1 MKRTLAAI
9 LGLVALATL
18 IVVSFAFAQAPIK
31 VRIGFNPTQNS
42 DQLRPAAQAIADFIE
57 KEFKGTVEVEIFI
70 PTEYR
75 GLIEA
80 MRGGN
85 LDFAFYPPDGYVIAH
100 RDVGAQVLLKSVR
113 GKSPFYWSAIIV
125 RKDSGIKNVKQLE
138 GKTIAWVDK
147 NSAAGYV
154 FPRAA
159 LVTAGLDPD
168 KLFSKQI
175 FAGKHDSAVLAVLN
189 KSVDAAATFANDDK
203 NKSGAWTQFLKPEEA
218 AQLTAIFYSKPI
230 PGDTFSVSK
239 QFQEKYPSLTK
250 GIAAAIQRIKSPSSK
265 LLLDLYRIDYMIP
278 AKDSDYDVVR
288 EARKVAGQD

>member
-1 MKRTLAAI
+1 MKRSLLLFTALLA
-9 LGLVALATL
+9 LGLSA
-18 IVVSFAFAQAPIK
+18 AFAQNPVK

-42 DQLRPAAQAIADFIE
+42 DQLKPAVQAIADFIE
-57 KEFKGTVEVEIFI
+57 KEFKGTVEVETFI
-70 PTEYR
+70 PTDYR

-85 LDFAFYPPDGYVIAH
+85 LDFAFFPPDGYVVAH
-100 RDVGAQVLLKSVR
+100 QDVGATVLLKSVR
-113 GKSPFYWSAIIV
+113 GTSPYYWSAIVV
-125 RKDSGIKNVKQLE
+125 RKDSGIKNVQGLE

-159 LVTAGLDPD
+159 LIDAKLDPD
-168 KLFSKQI
+168 KLFAKQV
-175 FAGKHDSAVLAVLN
+175 FAGKHDAAVLAVLN

-239 QFQEKYPSLTK
+239 DFLAKYPNLAR
-250 GIAAAIQRIKSPSSK
+250 GIAAAIQRIKTPQSK
-265 LLLDLYRIDYMIP
+265 LLADLYRIDYMVP

-288 EARKVAGQD
+288 AARKVAGQ

>member
-1 MKRTLAAI
+1 MKRSLFLLLALLAF
-9 LGLVALATL
+9 GLSVGLAQNP
-18 IVVSFAFAQAPIK
+18 VK

-42 DQLRPAAQAIADFIE
+42 DQLRPAAQAIADYLERRFQGAI
-57 KEFKGTVEVEIFI
+57 EVEIFI

-85 LDFAFYPPDGYVIAH
+85 LDFAFFPPDGYVIANQ
-100 RDVGAQVLLKSVR
+100 DVGAQVLLKSVR
-113 GKSPFYWSAIIV
+113 GNSPYYWSAIVV
-125 RKDSGIKNVKQLE
+125 RKDSGIKSVRDLE

-159 LVTAGLDPD
+159 LVAEKLDPD
-168 KLFSKQI
+168 KLFAKQT
-175 FAGKHDSAVLAVLN
+175 FAGRHDAAVLAVLN
-189 KSVDAAATFANDDK
+189 KSVDAAATFANDNR

-218 AQLTAIFYSKPI
+218 AQLTAIFYSRPI

-239 QFQEKYPSLTK
+239 QFYSKYPTLSR
-250 GIAAAIQRIKSPSSK
+250 GIAAALQGIKTPENK
-265 LLLDLYRIDYMIP
+265 LLFNLYRIDYMIP
-278 AKDSDYDVVR
+278 AQDSDYDVVR
-288 EARKVAGQD
+288 QARKVAGQ

>member
-1 MKRTLAAI
+1 MKRSLFLLLALLAF
-9 LGLVALATL
+9 GLSVGLAQNP
-18 IVVSFAFAQAPIK
+18 VK

-42 DQLRPAAQAIADFIE
+42 DQLRPAAQAIADYLERRFQGAIE
-57 KEFKGTVEVEIFI
+57 VEVFI

-85 LDFAFYPPDGYVIAH
+85 LDFAFFPPDGYVIANQ
-100 RDVGAQVLLKSVR
+100 DVGAQVLLKSVR
-113 GKSPFYWSAIIV
+113 GSSPYYWSAIVV
-125 RKDSGIKNVKQLE
+125 RKDSGIKSVRDLE

-159 LVTAGLDPD
+159 LVAEKLDPD
-168 KLFSKQI
+168 KLFAKQT
-175 FAGKHDSAVLAVLN
+175 FAGRHDAAVLAVLN
-189 KSVDAAATFANDDK
+189 KSVDAAATFANDNR

-239 QFQEKYPSLTK
+239 QFYTKYPTLSR
-250 GIAAAIQRIKSPSSK
+250 GIAAALQGIKTPESK
-265 LLLDLYRIDYMIP
+265 LLFNLYRIDYMIP
-278 AKDSDYDVVR
+278 AQDSDYDVVR
-288 EARKVAGQD
+288 QARKVAGQ

>member
-1 MKRTLAAI
+1 MGGMKRTLT
-9 LGLVALATL
+9 LVLALLAL
-18 IVVSFAFAQAPIK
+18 SLSVAFAQNPIK

-42 DQLRPAAQAIADFIE
+42 DQLRPAAQAIADYLE
-57 KEFKGTVEVEIFI
+57 KRFQGAIEVEIFI

-85 LDFAFYPPDGYVIAH
+85 LDFAFFPPDGYVIAH
-100 RDVGAQVLLKSVR
+100 QDVGAEVLLKSVR
-113 GKSPFYWSAIIV
+113 GTSPYYWSAIIV
-125 RKDSGIKNVKQLE
+125 RRDSGIKTVQQLE
-138 GKTIAWVDK
+138 GKNIAWVDK

-159 LVTAGLDPD
+159 IVGAKLDPD
-168 KLFSKQI
+168 KLFGKQT
-175 FAGKHDSAVLAVLN
+175 FAGKHDSCVLAVLN
-189 KSVDAAATFANDDK
+189 KSVDACATFANDDH

-239 QFQEKYPSLTK
+239 QFLAKYPTLSR
-250 GIAAAIQRIKSPSSK
+250 GIAAALQGIKTPSSK

-278 AKDSDYDVVR
+278 AKDADYDVVR
-288 EARKVAGQD
+288 DARKVAGQ

>member
-1 MKRTLAAI
+1 MKRSLFLLLALLAF
-9 LGLVALATL
+9 GLSVGLAQNP
-18 IVVSFAFAQAPIK
+18 VK

-42 DQLRPAAQAIADFIE
+42 DQLRPAAQAIADYLERRFQGAI
-57 KEFKGTVEVEIFI
+57 EVEIFI

-85 LDFAFYPPDGYVIAH
+85 LDFAFFPPDGYVIANQ
-100 RDVGAQVLLKSVR
+100 DVGAQVLLKSVR
-113 GKSPFYWSAIIV
+113 GSSPYYWSAIVV
-125 RKDSGIKNVKQLE
+125 RKDSGIKSVRDLE

-159 LVTAGLDPD
+159 LVAEKLDPD
-168 KLFSKQI
+168 KLFAKQT
-175 FAGKHDSAVLAVLN
+175 FAGRHDAAVLAVLN
-189 KSVDAAATFANDDK
+189 KSVDAAATFANDNR

-239 QFQEKYPSLTK
+239 QFYTKYPTLSR
-250 GIAAAIQRIKSPSSK
+250 GIAAALQGIKTPESK
-265 LLLDLYRIDYMIP
+265 LLFNLYRIDYMIP
-278 AKDSDYDVVR
+278 AQDSDYDVVR
-288 EARKVAGQD
+288 QARKVAGQ

>member
-1 MKRTLAAI
+1 MKRYLLLLLAA
-9 LGLVALATL
+9 LGLSL
-18 IVVSFAFAQAPIK
+18 AFAQTPVK

-42 DQLRPAAQAIADFIE
+42 DQLRPAAQAIADYIE

-85 LDFAFYPPDGYVIAH
+85 LDFAFFPPDGYVIAH
-100 RDVGAQVLLKSVR
+100 QDVGAEVLLKSVR
-113 GKSPFYWSAIIV
+113 GNGPYYWSAIVV
-125 RKDSGIKNVKQLE
+125 RKDSGIKNVRQLE

-159 LVTAGLDPD
+159 LIAAGLDPD
-168 KLFSKQI
+168 KLFSKQV

-239 QFQEKYPSLTK
+239 QFLAKYPNLAR
-250 GIAAAIQRIKSPSSK
+250 GIAAAIQRIKTPNSK
-265 LLLDLYRIDYMIP
+265 LLMDLYRIDYMIP

-288 EARKVAGQD
+288 EARKVAGQ

>member
-1 MKRTLAAI
+1 MKRLLLLLLAL
-9 LGLVALATL
+9 LGLSL
-18 IVVSFAFAQAPIK
+18 AFAQAPLK

-42 DQLRPAAQAIADFIE
+42 DQLRPAAQAIADYIE
-57 KEFKGTVEVEIFI
+57 KEFKGTVEVEVFI

-85 LDFAFYPPDGYVIAH
+85 LDFAFFPPDGYVIAH
-100 RDVGAQVLLKSVR
+100 QDVGAEVLLKSVR
-113 GKSPFYWSAIIV
+113 GTSPYYWSAIIV
-125 RKDSGIKNVKQLE
+125 RKDSGIKSVQQLE

-159 LVTAGLDPD
+159 LVAAKLDPD
-168 KLFSKQI
+168 KLFSKQV

-189 KSVDAAATFANDDK
+189 RSVDAAATFANDDK

-239 QFQEKYPSLTK
+239 QFLTK
-250 GIAAAIQRIKSPSSK
+250 HPNLARGIAAAIQRIRTPGNK
-265 LLLDLYRIDYMIP
+265 LLFNLYRIDYMIP

-288 EARKVAGQD
+288 EARKVAGQ

>member
-113 GKSPFYWSAIIV
+113 GNSPFYWSAIIV

-159 LVTAGLDPD
+159 LVSAGLDPD

-250 GIAAAIQRIKSPSSK
+250 GIAAAIQRIRTPQSK
-265 LLLDLYRIDYMIP
+265 LLLNLYRIDYMIP

>member
-1 MKRTLAAI
+1 MKRLVVLLAL
-9 LGLVALATL
+9 LGLALGL
-18 IVVSFAFAQAPIK
+18 AQAPVKI
-31 VRIGFNPTQNS
+31 RIGFNPTQNS

-85 LDFAFYPPDGYVIAH
+85 LDFAFFPPDGYVIAH
-100 RDVGAQVLLKSVR
+100 GDVGAEVLLKSVR
-113 GKSPFYWSAIIV
+113 GKSPYYWSAIIV
-125 RKDSGIKNVKQLE
+125 RKDSGIKDAKGLE

-154 FPRAA
+154 FPRAG
-159 LVTAGLDPD
+159 LVTAGMDPD
-168 KLFSKQI
+168 KLFSKSV

-203 NKSGAWTQFLKPEEA
+203 NRSGAWTQFLKPEEA

-239 QFQEKYPSLTK
+239 QFLAKYPSLSK
-250 GIAAAIQRIKSPSSK
+250 GIAAAIQRIRTPKSK
-265 LLLDLYRIDYMIP
+265 LLLDLYRIDYMVV
-278 AKDSDYDVVR
+278 AKDGDYDVVR
-288 EARKVAGQD
+288 DARKVAGQ

>member
-1 MKRTLAAI
+1 MKRYLLLLFAV
-9 LGLVALATL
+9 LGLSL
-18 IVVSFAFAQAPIK
+18 AFAQTPVK

-42 DQLRPAAQAIADFIE
+42 DQLRPAAQAIADYIE
-57 KEFKGTVEVEIFI
+57 KEFKGTVEVEVFI

-85 LDFAFYPPDGYVIAH
+85 LDFAFFPPDGYVIAH
-100 RDVGAQVLLKSVR
+100 QDVGAEVLLKSVR
-113 GKSPFYWSAIIV
+113 GNGPYYWSAIVV
-125 RKDSGIKNVKQLE
+125 RKDSGIKNVRQLE

-159 LVTAGLDPD
+159 LIAAGLDPD
-168 KLFSKQI
+168 KLFSKQV

-239 QFQEKYPSLTK
+239 QFLTKYPNLAR
-250 GIAAAIQRIKSPSSK
+250 GIAAAIQRIRTPQSK
-265 LLLDLYRIDYMIP
+265 LLMDLYRIDYMIP

-288 EARKVAGQD
+288 EARKVAGQ

>member
-1 MKRTLAAI
+1 MKRYLLLLFAA
-9 LGLVALATL
+9 LGLSL
-18 IVVSFAFAQAPIK
+18 AFAQTPVK

-42 DQLRPAAQAIADFIE
+42 DQLRPAAQAIADYIE
-57 KEFKGTVEVEIFI
+57 KEFKGTVEVEVFI

-85 LDFAFYPPDGYVIAH
+85 LDFAFFPPDGYVIAH
-100 RDVGAQVLLKSVR
+100 QDVGAEVLLKSVR
-113 GKSPFYWSAIIV
+113 GNSPYYWSAIVV
-125 RKDSGIKNVKQLE
+125 RKDSGIKNVRQLE

-159 LVTAGLDPD
+159 LIAAGLDPD
-168 KLFSKQI
+168 KLFSKQV

-239 QFQEKYPSLTK
+239 QFLTKYPNLAR
-250 GIAAAIQRIKSPSSK
+250 GIAAAIQRIRTPKSK
-265 LLLDLYRIDYMIP
+265 LLMDLYRIDYMIP

-288 EARKVAGQD
+288 EARKVAGQ

>member
-1 MKRTLAAI
+1 
-9 LGLVALATL
+9 
-18 IVVSFAFAQAPIK
+18 
-31 VRIGFNPTQNS
+31 
-42 DQLRPAAQAIADFIE
+42 
-57 KEFKGTVEVEIFI
+57 
-70 PTEYR
+70 
-75 GLIEA
+75 
-80 MRGGN
+80 
-85 LDFAFYPPDGYVIAH
+85 
-100 RDVGAQVLLKSVR
+100 VLLKSVR
-113 GKSPFYWSAIIV
+113 GNSPYYWSAIVV
-125 RKDSGIKNVKQLE
+125 RKDSGIKNVRQLE

-159 LVTAGLDPD
+159 LIAAGLDPD
-168 KLFSKQI
+168 KLFSKQV

-239 QFQEKYPSLTK
+239 QFLSKYPNLAR
-250 GIAAAIQRIKSPSSK
+250 GIAAAIQRIRTPKSK
-265 LLLDLYRIDYMIP
+265 LLMDLYRIDYMIP

-288 EARKVAGQD
+288 EARKVAGQ

>member
-1 MKRTLAAI
+1 MKRSLFSLLALIA
-9 LGLVALATL
+9 LGLSVGLA
-18 IVVSFAFAQAPIK
+18 QNPIK

-42 DQLRPAAQAIADFIE
+42 DQLRPAAQAIADYLERRFQGAI
-57 KEFKGTVEVEIFI
+57 EVEIFI

-85 LDFAFYPPDGYVIAH
+85 LDFAFFPPDGYVIANQ
-100 RDVGAQVLLKSVR
+100 DVGAQVLLKSVR
-113 GKSPFYWSAIIV
+113 GTSPYYWSAIIV
-125 RKDSGIKNVKQLE
+125 RKDSGIKSVRDLE

-159 LVTAGLDPD
+159 LVAEKLDPD
-168 KLFSKQI
+168 KLFSKQT
-175 FAGKHDSAVLAVLN
+175 FAGRHDAAVLAVLN
-189 KSVDAAATFANDDK
+189 KSVDAAATFANDNR

-218 AQLTAIFYSKPI
+218 AQLTAVFYSRPI

-239 QFQEKYPSLTK
+239 QFITKYPTLSR
-250 GIAAAIQRIKSPSSK
+250 GIAAALQGIKTPENK
-265 LLLDLYRIDYMIP
+265 LLFNLYRIDYMIP
-278 AKDSDYDVVR
+278 AQDSDYDVVR
-288 EARKVAGQD
+288 QARKVAGQ

>member
-1 MKRTLAAI
+1 MKRSLLLLLALLAF
-9 LGLVALATL
+9 GLSVGM
-18 IVVSFAFAQAPIK
+18 AQNPVK

-42 DQLRPAAQAIADFIE
+42 DQLRPAAQAIADYLERRFQGAIE
-57 KEFKGTVEVEIFI
+57 VEVFI

-85 LDFAFYPPDGYVIAH
+85 LDFAFFPPDGYVIANQ
-100 RDVGAQVLLKSVR
+100 DVGAQVLLKSVR
-113 GKSPFYWSAIIV
+113 GSSPYYWSAIVV
-125 RKDSGIKNVKQLE
+125 RKDSGIKTVRDLE

-159 LVTAGLDPD
+159 LVAEKLDPD
-168 KLFSKQI
+168 KLFAKQT
-175 FAGKHDSAVLAVLN
+175 FAGRHDAAVLAVLN
-189 KSVDAAATFANDDK
+189 KSVDAAATFANDNR

-239 QFQEKYPSLTK
+239 QFYAKYPTLSR
-250 GIAAAIQRIKSPSSK
+250 GIAAALQGIRTPENK
-265 LLLDLYRIDYMIP
+265 LLFNLYRIDYMIP
-278 AKDSDYDVVR
+278 AQDSDYDVVR
-288 EARKVAGQD
+288 QARKVAGQ

>member
-1 MKRTLAAI
+1 MKRTLAAV

-18 IVVSFAFAQAPIK
+18 IAVSFAFAQAPIK

-113 GKSPFYWSAIIV
+113 GTSPYYWSAIIV
-125 RKDSGIKNVKQLE
+125 RKDSGIKNVRQLE

-159 LVTAGLDPD
+159 LVTAGLEPD

-239 QFQEKYPSLTK
+239 QFQAKYPSLTK
-250 GIAAAIQRIKSPSSK
+250 GIAAAIQRIKTPSSK

>member
-1 MKRTLAAI
+1 MKRTLAAV

-113 GKSPFYWSAIIV
+113 GGSPFYWSAIIV
-125 RKDSGIKNVKQLE
+125 RKDSGIKNVRQLE

-159 LVTAGLDPD
+159 LVTSGLDPD
-168 KLFSKQI
+168 KLFSKQV
-175 FAGKHDSAVLAVLN
+175 FAGKHDAAVLAVLN

-250 GIAAAIQRIKSPSSK
+250 GIAAAIQRIKTPSSK

>member
-1 MKRTLAAI
+1 MRKPLFFVLAL
-9 LGLVALATL
+9 LGLSLGL
-18 IVVSFAFAQAPIK
+18 AQAPIK

-42 DQLRPAAQAIADFIE
+42 DQLRPAAQAIADYIE
-57 KEFKGTVEVEIFI
+57 KEFKGTIEVEVFI

-85 LDFAFYPPDGYVIAH
+85 LDFAFFPPDGYVIAH
-100 RDVGAQVLLKSVR
+100 QDVGAEVLLKSVR
-113 GKSPFYWSAIIV
+113 GNSPYYWSAIIV
-125 RKDSGIKNVKQLE
+125 RKDSGIRRIEQLE

-159 LVTAGLDPD
+159 LISRGINPD
-168 KLFSKQI
+168 KFFSKQI
-175 FAGKHDSAVLAVLN
+175 FAGKHDAAVLAVLN
-189 KSVDAAATFANDDK
+189 RSVDAAATFANDDR

-218 AQLTAIFYSKPI
+218 AQITAIFYTRPI
-230 PGDTFSVSK
+230 PGDTFTVSK
-239 QFQEKYPSLTK
+239 QFLTKYPNLTK
-250 GIAAAIQRIKSPSSK
+250 GIAAAIRRIRTPESK
-265 LLLDLYRIDYMIP
+265 LLFNLYRIDYMVP

-288 EARKVAGQD
+288 EARRIAGQ

>member
-1 MKRTLAAI
+1 MKRSLLLLLALLAF
-9 LGLVALATL
+9 GLSVGLAQNP
-18 IVVSFAFAQAPIK
+18 VK

-42 DQLRPAAQAIADFIE
+42 DQLRPAAQAIADYLERRFQGAI
-57 KEFKGTVEVEIFI
+57 EVEIFI

-85 LDFAFYPPDGYVIAH
+85 LDFAFFPPDGYVIANQ
-100 RDVGAQVLLKSVR
+100 DVGAQVLLKSVR
-113 GKSPFYWSAIIV
+113 GNSPYYWSAIVV
-125 RKDSGIKNVKQLE
+125 RKDSGIKSVRDLE

-159 LVTAGLDPD
+159 LVAEKLDPD
-168 KLFSKQI
+168 KLFAKQT
-175 FAGKHDSAVLAVLN
+175 FAGRHDAAVLAVLN
-189 KSVDAAATFANDDK
+189 KSVDAAATFANDNR

-239 QFQEKYPSLTK
+239 QFYTKYPTLSR
-250 GIAAAIQRIKSPSSK
+250 GIAAALQGIKTPENK
-265 LLLDLYRIDYMIP
+265 LLFNLYRIDYMIP
-278 AKDSDYDVVR
+278 AQDSDYDVVR
-288 EARKVAGQD
+288 QARKVAGQ

>member
-1 MKRTLAAI
+1 MKRSLLLILALLAF
-9 LGLVALATL
+9 GLSV
-18 IVVSFAFAQAPIK
+18 AFAQNPVK

-42 DQLRPAAQAIADFIE
+42 DQLRPAAQAIADYLERRFQGAI
-57 KEFKGTVEVEIFI
+57 EVEIFI

-85 LDFAFYPPDGYVIAH
+85 LDFAFFPPDGYVIANA
-100 RDVGAQVLLKSVR
+100 DVGAQVLLKSVR
-113 GKSPFYWSAIIV
+113 GTSPFYWSAIIV
-125 RKDSGIKNVKQLE
+125 RKDSGIKNLQGLE

-159 LVTAGLDPD
+159 LVGEKLDPD
-168 KLFSKQI
+168 KLFAKQT
-175 FAGKHDSAVLAVLN
+175 FAGRHDAAVLAVLN
-189 KSVDAAATFANDDK
+189 KSVDAAATFANDNR

-218 AQLTAIFYSKPI
+218 AQLTAIFYSRPI

-239 QFQEKYPSLTK
+239 QFLTKYPTLSR
-250 GIAAAIQRIKSPSSK
+250 GIAAALQGIRTPQSN
-265 LLLDLYRIDYMIP
+265 LLMNLYRIDYMIP
-278 AKDSDYDVVR
+278 AQDSDYDVVR
-288 EARKVAGQD
+288 QARKVAGQ

>member
-1 MKRTLAAI
+1 MKRYLLLLFAA
-9 LGLVALATL
+9 LGLSL
-18 IVVSFAFAQAPIK
+18 AFAQTPVK

-42 DQLRPAAQAIADFIE
+42 DQLRPAAQAIADYIE
-57 KEFKGTVEVEIFI
+57 KEFKGTVEVEVFI

-85 LDFAFYPPDGYVIAH
+85 LDFAFFPPDGYVIAH
-100 RDVGAQVLLKSVR
+100 QDVGAEVLLKSVR
-113 GKSPFYWSAIIV
+113 GNGPYYWSAIVV
-125 RKDSGIKNVKQLE
+125 RKDSGIKNVRQLE

-159 LVTAGLDPD
+159 LIAAGLDPD
-168 KLFSKQI
+168 KLFSKQV

-239 QFQEKYPSLTK
+239 QFLSKYPNLAR
-250 GIAAAIQRIKSPSSK
+250 GIAAAIQRIRTPKSK
-265 LLLDLYRIDYMIP
+265 LLMDLYRIDYMIP

-288 EARKVAGQD
+288 EARKVAGQ

>member
-1 MKRTLAAI
+1 MKRSLFLLLALLAF
-9 LGLVALATL
+9 GLSVGLAQNP
-18 IVVSFAFAQAPIK
+18 VK

-42 DQLRPAAQAIADFIE
+42 DQLRPAAQAIADYLERRFQGAIE
-57 KEFKGTVEVEIFI
+57 VEVFI

-85 LDFAFYPPDGYVIAH
+85 LDFAFFPPDGYVIANQ
-100 RDVGAQVLLKSVR
+100 DVGAQVLLKSVR
-113 GKSPFYWSAIIV
+113 GSSPYYWSAIVV
-125 RKDSGIKNVKQLE
+125 RKDSGIKTVRDLE

-159 LVTAGLDPD
+159 LVAEKIDPD
-168 KLFSKQI
+168 KLFAKQT
-175 FAGKHDSAVLAVLN
+175 FAGRHDAAVLAVLN
-189 KSVDAAATFANDDK
+189 KSVDAAATFANDNR

-239 QFQEKYPSLTK
+239 QFYAKYPTLSR
-250 GIAAAIQRIKSPSSK
+250 GIAAALQGIKTPESK
-265 LLLDLYRIDYMIP
+265 LLFNLYRIDYMIP
-278 AKDSDYDVVR
+278 AQDSDYDVVR
-288 EARKVAGQD
+288 QARKVAGQ

>member
-1 MKRTLAAI
+1 MKRSLFLLLALLAF
-9 LGLVALATL
+9 GLSVGLAQNP
-18 IVVSFAFAQAPIK
+18 VK

-42 DQLRPAAQAIADFIE
+42 DQLRPAAQAIADYLERRFQGAI
-57 KEFKGTVEVEIFI
+57 EVEIFI

-85 LDFAFYPPDGYVIAH
+85 LDFAFFPPDGYVIANQ
-100 RDVGAQVLLKSVR
+100 DVGAQVLLKSVR
-113 GKSPFYWSAIIV
+113 GNSPYYWSAIVV
-125 RKDSGIKNVKQLE
+125 RKDSGIKSVRDLE

-159 LVTAGLDPD
+159 LVAEKLDPD
-168 KLFSKQI
+168 KLFAKQT
-175 FAGKHDSAVLAVLN
+175 FAGRHDAAVLAVLN
-189 KSVDAAATFANDDK
+189 RSVDAAATFANDNR

-218 AQLTAIFYSKPI
+218 AQLTAIFYSRPI

-239 QFQEKYPSLTK
+239 QFYAKYPTLSR
-250 GIAAAIQRIKSPSSK
+250 GIAAALQGIKTPENK
-265 LLLDLYRIDYMIP
+265 LLFNLYRIDYMIP
-278 AKDSDYDVVR
+278 AQDSDYDVVR
-288 EARKVAGQD
+288 QARKVAGQ

>member
-1 MKRTLAAI
+1 MKRILMIFLA
-9 LGLVALATL
+9 LLSLSVALAQTP
-18 IVVSFAFAQAPIK
+18 VK

-57 KEFKGTVEVEIFI
+57 KEFRGTVEVEIFI

-85 LDFAFYPPDGYVIAH
+85 LDFAFFPPDGYVIAN

-113 GKSPFYWSAIIV
+113 NGGPYYWSAIIV
-125 RKDSGIKNVKQLE
+125 RKDSGIRNARDLQ
-138 GKTIAWVDK
+138 GKTIAWVDQ

-154 FPRAA
+154 FPRAS
-159 LVTAGLDPD
+159 LVTANLDPD
-168 KLFSKQI
+168 KLFSRQI

-189 KSVDAAATFANDDK
+189 KSVDAAATFANDDR
-203 NKSGAWTQFLKPEEA
+203 NRSGAWTQFLKPEEA
-218 AQLTAIFYSKPI
+218 AQLTAILYSRPI

-239 QFQEKYPSLTK
+239 EFLAKNPNLAR
-250 GIAAAIQRIKSPSSK
+250 GIAAAIQRIKAPQSN
-265 LLLDLYRIDYMIP
+265 LLINLYRIDYMIP

-288 EARKVAGQD
+288 QARKVAGQD

>member
-1 MKRTLAAI
+1 MKRYLLLLFAA
-9 LGLVALATL
+9 LGLSL
-18 IVVSFAFAQAPIK
+18 AFAQTPVK

-42 DQLRPAAQAIADFIE
+42 DQLRPAAQAIADYIE
-57 KEFKGTVEVEIFI
+57 KEFKGTVEVEVFI

-85 LDFAFYPPDGYVIAH
+85 LDFAFFPPDGYVIAH
-100 RDVGAQVLLKSVR
+100 QDVGAEVLLKSVR
-113 GKSPFYWSAIIV
+113 GNSPYYWSAIVV
-125 RKDSGIKNVKQLE
+125 RKDSGIKNVRQLE

-159 LVTAGLDPD
+159 LIAAGLDPD
-168 KLFSKQI
+168 KLFSKQV

-239 QFQEKYPSLTK
+239 QFLSKYPNLAR
-250 GIAAAIQRIKSPSSK
+250 GIAAAIQRIRTPKSK
-265 LLLDLYRIDYMIP
+265 LLMDLYRIDYMIP

-288 EARKVAGQD
+288 EARKVAGQ